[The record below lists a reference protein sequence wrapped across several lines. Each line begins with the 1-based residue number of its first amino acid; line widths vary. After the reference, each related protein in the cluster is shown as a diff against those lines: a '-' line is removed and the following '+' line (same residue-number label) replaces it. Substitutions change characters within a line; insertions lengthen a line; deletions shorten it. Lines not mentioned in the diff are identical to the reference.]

1 MTSMPF
7 FWCIIAFATDLRDWS
22 SVCLLDFEQVNTGCE
37 NLFVNLNIYNGSF
50 PERANGLNPFMVNF
64 SSLYYLKT
72 SKSLWFS
79 NLFRGHKKAK
89 LTGLKRFKLINDFSK
104 KFHYRYFRRTCAL
117 VLQKSLMENFIFCAV
132 IWKFNPIQDGHFGA
146 AHECRL
152 PKSPST

>member
-1 MTSMPF
+1 MTSMPL
-7 FWCIIAFATDLRDWS
+7 FWCIIAFATDLADWS
-22 SVCLLDFEQVNTGCE
+22 SVCLVDFEQVNTGCE

-50 PERANGLNPFMVNF
+50 PERANVLNPFMVNL

-104 KFHYRYFRRTCAL
+104 KFHDRYFRRTFIRPWHVLLCCKDAL
-117 VLQKSLMENFIFCAV
+117 
-132 IWKFNPIQDGHFGA
+132 
-146 AHECRL
+146 AH
-152 PKSPST
+152 

>member
-7 FWCIIAFATDLRDWS
+7 FLVYNSFCYRPYRLT
-22 SVCLLDFEQVNTGCE
+22 SVCLVDFEQVNTDCE
-37 NLFVNLNIYNGSF
+37 NLFVKLNIYNWSF
-50 PERANGLNPFMVNF
+50 PERANGLNPFMVNL

-104 KFHYRYFRRTCAL
+104 KFHDRYFRRTFIRPWHVLLCCKDAL
-117 VLQKSLMENFIFCAV
+117 
-132 IWKFNPIQDGHFGA
+132 
-146 AHECRL
+146 AH
-152 PKSPST
+152 